1 MNPGNKSGI
10 TSLLARVMLPRSV
23 RRVVRDRRG
32 VAATEFALIL
42 PFMFII
48 LIGMAEIT
56 GAMNNDR
63 KVSRISNSITDLV
76 AQAQTVTPAEL
87 TAVMDLGEVILAPD
101 PADDLYIIIASVT
114 FDEDGDPEVDWSY
127 DSDGGA
133 PWTPG
138 AAPPIT
144 LPDTIGTPNSS
155 IVVGQSTLEYTP
167 PFSGLFTSYFSRNS
181 MLELSD
187 TYYLRPRLTDTVECP
202 AC

>member
-23 RRVVRDRRG
+23 RRIVRDRRA

-101 PADDLYIIIASVT
+101 PADGLYIIIASVT

-138 AAPPIT
+138 SAPPIT
-144 LPDTIGTPNSS
+144 LPDTLGTPNSS
-155 IVVGQSTLEYTP
+155 IVVGMSTLEYTP
-167 PFSGLFTSYFSRNS
+167 PFSGLFTSFFSRNS

-187 TYYLRPRLTDTVECP
+187 TYYLRPRLTDTVECS